1 MKNGIALAML
11 AALPLTAGAQPFTM
25 QESGGVRW
33 VCGGVG
39 EEERD
44 GLAALQ
50 SQANLSIET
59 VAGKRGAYLADVQ
72 LALYEAKS
80 KSPRLEIKTDGPLC
94 LIHAAPG
101 RYRIEASFNGAK
113 RSADATIAAGA
124 KRPARVVLVFPE
136 AD

>member
-1 MKNGIALAML
+1 MKNWIVVAAL
-11 AALPLTAGAQPFTM
+11 AALPLSAGAQQFTM
-25 QESGGVRW
+25 QESGGMRW
-33 VCGGVG
+33 ACGGVG

-50 SQANLSIET
+50 SQANLSVMS

-72 LALYEAKS
+72 LALYDAKS
-80 KSPRLEIKTDGPLC
+80 KSPRLEIKTDGPIC

-101 RYRIEASFNGAK
+101 RYRIEASFDGAK
-113 RSADATIAAGA
+113 RSAEATIAANG

-136 AD
+136 AE